1 MKIKQNAP
9 FKFFLFMLSAAVIL
23 SCIPQEADARRG
35 HASVHRGGG
44 GHRNVNRNVNVN
56 RNTNRN
62 RNTNVRVNRNRN
74 VNVNVNH
81 RRGYGYHPVARG
93 VAIGATAAVT
103 AAVVGSMIYSLPPNC
118 VTIVRYGTSY
128 RQCGDVWY
136 EPRYSGNNV
145 TYIVVNPM

>member
-1 MKIKQNAP
+1 MKIKQNVSL
-9 FKFFLFMLSAAVIL
+9 KIFLFMLSATVIL
-23 SCIPQEADARRG
+23 SSIPIEADARRG
-35 HASVHRGGG
+35 RSSVHRGGG

-56 RNTNRN
+56 RNSN
-62 RNTNVRVNRNRN
+62 RNTNVRVNRN

-118 VTIVRYGTSY
+118 VTVVRYGTSY
-128 RQCGDVWY
+128 RQCGNDWY
-136 EPRYSGNNV
+136 EPRYSGNSV